1 LKYNDLRET
10 GDATGCA
17 RISVEEEAGRV
28 LASGREILTRANQQ
42 GYAVGAFN
50 VNNMEQV
57 QAVISAAE
65 QKMSPVILQ
74 VTQSAIRYAGLL
86 CLSDLVKSL
95 AEKSF
100 VPVVLHL
107 DHGTTY
113 DVIIQC
119 IRSGFT
125 SVMIDASMFSLDEN
139 IKETKEIV
147 KVAHACGVSVEAE
160 LGEVS
165 SARDGN
171 VADGLGAGYG
181 AMFTDPVQAETF
193 VNATGIDFLGVSI
206 GNAHGKY
213 KTPPC
218 LNFERLSEIKALVK
232 IPLVLHGASG
242 IAQDDL
248 KLAVKN
254 GINKIN
260 IDTDLRQAFGDGL
273 REVFSAN
280 PSECDVRKLCG
291 RAREKMIEVV
301 KEKIN
306 VCGSTK
312 MVL

>member
-1 LKYNDLRET
+1 VKWP
-10 GDATGCA
+10 
-17 RISVEEEAGRV
+17 RILVEKEAKRV
-28 LASGREILTRANQQ
+28 LVSGKEVLTKANQQ

-125 SVMIDASMFSLDEN
+125 SVMIDASMLSLDEN
-139 IKETKEIV
+139 IKETKEVV
-147 KVAHACGVSVEAE
+147 KAAHACGVSVEAE
-160 LGEVS
+160 LGEISGVGES
-165 SARDGN
+165 NATGELGSENSAM
-171 VADGLGAGYG
+171 L
-181 AMFTDPVQAETF
+181 TDSAQAETF

-206 GNAHGKY
+206 GNAHGEY

-242 IAQDDL
+242 ISQADL

-254 GINKIN
+254 GINKVN
-260 IDTDLRQAFGDGL
+260 IDTDLKQAFSDGF
-273 REVFSAN
+273 REVFLAN
-280 PSECDVRKLCG
+280 PNECDVRKLCG
-291 RAREKMIEVV
+291 RAREKMTEVV

-306 VCGSTK
+306 ICGSTK
-312 MVL
+312 MAL